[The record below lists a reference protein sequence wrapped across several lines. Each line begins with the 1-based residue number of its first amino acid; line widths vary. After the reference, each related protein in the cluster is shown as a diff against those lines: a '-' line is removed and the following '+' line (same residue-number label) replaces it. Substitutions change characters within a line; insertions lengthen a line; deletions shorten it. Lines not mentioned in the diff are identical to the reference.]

1 MRTRVW
7 RLATLGLGFS
17 VAALPKVGGAAE
29 NLPRVRIEVTAN
41 LAPEEATRLES
52 AIRAQLADVAELP
65 KPDDVRPAQLVV
77 RVERAGSGLVVTL
90 VDEAHPLATR
100 PRTIEGAD
108 EVSASTAGAI
118 ARAFVVAFG
127 EHAASPV
134 PVTTPSS
141 VPVEKRPAPLLP
153 RDALPPNSGRGAF
166 RVGAF
171 YTGTTFAPTLPWQS
185 GARLEASLA
194 LGRFAYAGL
203 GYAFHPGASVESAE
217 ATVRI
222 TRHSPGLFAGAET
235 TFGAFTLGA
244 DAGLGL
250 DAMLRTTT
258 ATSSAFAGTADTT
271 VASASFAF
279 RAHAKVRPT
288 ESHVFGF
295 DLAPT
300 LELAPGGRTLVVA
313 GATEALLAPASARFR
328 LDVGGTFEGF

>member
-7 RLATLGLGFS
+7 RLATLALGLLLS
-17 VAALPKVGGAAE
+17 LPRVAGATE
-29 NLPRVRIEVTAN
+29 DLPRVRIEVTAV
-41 LAPEEATRLES
+41 LDTDEAARLES

-65 KPDDVRPAQLVV
+65 KPDDVRAAQLVV
-77 RVERAGSGLVVTL
+77 RVARAGSGLVVTL
-90 VDEAHPLATR
+90 VDEAHPSATR

-127 EHAASPV
+127 EQTALPV
-134 PVTTPSS
+134 PVAKPSS
-141 VPVEKRPAPLLP
+141 VPVESRPAPMLP
-153 RDALPPNSGRGAF
+153 RDALPPNDRRGAF
-166 RVGAF
+166 RVGAL

-203 GYAFHPGASVESAE
+203 GYAFHPGASVASPE

-235 TFGAFTLGA
+235 TFGALTLGA

-250 DAMLRTTT
+250 DTTLRATT

-300 LELAPGGRTLVVA
+300 LEVAPGGRTMVVA
-313 GATEALLAPASARFR
+313 GATDALLAPASARFR
-328 LDVGGTFEGF
+328 LDVGGTFEGL